1 MTDPV
6 TPRESAND
14 FDNDEAHGPLRIPLL
29 VSSGPELKPAIRRK
43 ALIRI
48 AILVIVINQLMTT
61 AFAFVVRRS
70 HPDVALGL
78 TTLFSF
84 ALCVILSIWIR
95 SDAKY
100 AYEAACKQGYVSRL
114 AGRARDV
121 RIARE
126 CPRRWLVVLYVELQG
141 SAVVS

>member
-1 MTDPV
+1 MTDHS
-6 TPRESAND
+6 TRRESADD

-29 VSSGPELKPAIRRK
+29 ISAGPEPKPAIRRK
-43 ALIRI
+43 ALVRI
-48 AILVIVINQLMTT
+48 AILVIVINQLITT
-61 AFAFVVRRS
+61 AFAFIVRRS

-84 ALCVILSIWIR
+84 ALCMILSVWIR

-100 AYEAACKQGYVSRL
+100 AYEAACKRGDVSPL
-114 AGRARDV
+114 AGRKGGV

-126 CPRRWLVVLYVELQG
+126 CPRRWLVVLHVELQG
-141 SAVVS
+141 GAVVS